1 MLKLENHA
9 KKMVNYYLYNHM
21 YVLGVYEICC
31 TEKPL
36 KELPN
41 TKGDGQLLGTFSTLI
56 GPLNTCVYIIP
67 VYVTY

>member
-1 MLKLENHA
+1 MLKLHWRA
-9 KKMVNYYLYNHM
+9 ILL

-56 GPLNTCVYIIP
+56 GSLNTCVYTIKHVLLIDSLERLSI
-67 VYVTY
+67 